1 MATPKLC
8 TIDGC
13 SKALF
18 AKGWC
23 STHYSRWRIHG
34 DAAVVLVKEQRRVTG
49 CSIEGCDRPYRRG
62 GLCDFHYM
70 RQYKQGDARW
80 EPKPLLTEP
89 GLAKADPKAYRR
101 LHYQANKVDYL
112 ARAAAQPVEQT
123 RRAKAAWRWRN
134 PEMVVQFGRFRKW
147 TQRQATPAWLT
158 AEQWAEIDRL
168 YFEAKRLS
176 AATGVQHHVDH
187 IVPLRGKMVSGLH
200 VPWNMQVATAD
211 DNFAKSNRFT
221 G

>member
-89 GLAKADPKAYRR
+89 GLAKADPKAYAR
-101 LHYQANKVDYL
+101 LHYEANKADYI
-112 ARAAAQPVEQT
+112 ARAKTQPVEQDPQGQGSVEMAQPCYGC
-123 RRAKAAWRWRN
+123 RSLACYGNGPSAKR
-134 PEMVVQFGRFRKW
+134 
-147 TQRQATPAWLT
+147 ATPAWLT
-158 AEQWAEIDRL
+158 DC
-168 YFEAKRLS
+168 
-176 AATGVQHHVDH
+176 TVV
-187 IVPLRGKMVSGLH
+187 
-200 VPWNMQVATAD
+200 
-211 DNFAKSNRFT
+211 
-221 G
+221 